1 MDKNLPIILAISAA
15 SGFILGIKT
24 LEYLLE
30 HDYKIEL
37 IVSQNAYYIA
47 ESELGLVLSQD
58 KNLIKNNILEYL
70 NLKNKTESLKV
81 WLDNEFH
88 ANPSSGSYKTAGM
101 IIVPSSMSTVAAIS
115 SGYTSNLIVRSADV
129 CIKEKR
135 KLLVVPRETPLS
147 SIHLENL
154 LKLSNNGAIIVP
166 PTIGFYSDP
175 QSLDDCVNFLVGKI
189 LDLFGI
195 DNSLYKRWSL

>member
-15 SGFILGIKT
+15 SGFILGIRT
-24 LEYLLE
+24 LEYLLQ

-47 ESELGLVLSQD
+47 ESELGLILNND
-58 KNLIKNNILEYL
+58 RDLIRNNILEYL
-70 NLKNKTESLKV
+70 NLKNKSENLKI
-81 WLDNEFH
+81 WLDTEFH
-88 ANPSSGSYKTAGM
+88 ANPSSGSYKIAGM
-101 IIVPSSMSTVAAIS
+101 IIVPSSMSTVAAIA
-115 SGYTSNLIVRSADV
+115 SGYTSSLIIRSADV

-147 SIHLENL
+147 SIHLNNL
-154 LKLSNNGAIIVP
+154 LKLSDNGVIVVP

-175 QSLDDCVNFLVGKI
+175 QSLDDCINFIVGKI
-189 LDLFGI
+189 LDLFYI
-195 DNSLYKRWSL
+195 DNNLYKRWSL

>member
-1 MDKNLPIILAISAA
+1 MDRNLPIILAISAA

-37 IVSQNAYYIA
+37 IISQNAYYIA
-47 ESELGLVLSQD
+47 ESELGLILNND
-58 KNLIKNNILEYL
+58 RDFIKDNILKFL
-70 NLKNKTESLKV
+70 NLENKSENLKV
-81 WLDNEFH
+81 WLDSEFH

-101 IIVPSSMSTVAAIS
+101 LIVPSSMSTVAAIA
-115 SGYTSNLIVRSADV
+115 SGYTSNLIIRSADV

-154 LKLSNNGAIIVP
+154 LKLSNNGVIIVP
-166 PTIGFYSDP
+166 PTVGFYSEP
-175 QSLDDCVNFLVGKI
+175 QSLDDCINFIVGKI